1 LRYRYKLGFPGVLGY
16 REMGTGMKTG
26 IVRDDRYLVHKPGY
40 NHPEHPRRLKA
51 VYDALD
57 RYHNDNLITV
67 VPEPVTLETLEL
79 VHTPFYIDKVLKTAE
94 HDFTSLA
101 IDTPASS
108 MTYLASWLAV
118 GGCIK
123 AIDDFFAG
131 RYDVCVALVRPPGHH
146 AMKNSAGGFCIFNNL
161 GVAARYA
168 SKQYSLKRVMIVD
181 WDVHHG
187 NGINDLF
194 YEDSDVFYLSTHDIL
209 LYPYTGN
216 FEDVGTGEGE
226 GYTVNIPIYRD
237 MKDEDFVYIYQR
249 VLTPAVLSYRPQ
261 LILVA
266 AGFDA
271 HHDDPIGRCNLT
283 EQAFSWLA
291 DFLLGLRKEIKKPPV
306 LFALEGGYQPGA
318 LASSVM
324 ALIRGLTED
333 TPCLDTP
340 EPKTEQPLKIVDR
353 VMEIHRKFGFLVE

>member
-1 LRYRYKLGFPGVLGY
+1 
-16 REMGTGMKTG
+16 MKTG
-26 IVRDDRYLVHKPGY
+26 VVRDDRYLVHKPGY

-67 VPEPVTLETLEL
+67 TPEPVTLETLEL

-94 HDFTSLA
+94 HDFTSLS

-123 AIDDFFAG
+123 AVNELFAG
-131 RYDVCVALVRPPGHH
+131 KYDACVALVRPPGHH
-146 AMKNSAGGFCIFNNL
+146 AMRNSAGGFCIFNNL
-161 GVAARYA
+161 GVTARYA
-168 SKQYSLKRVMIVD
+168 SKQYRLKRIMIID

-194 YEDSDVFYLSTHDIL
+194 YGDPEIFYLSTHDIL

-216 FEDVGTGEGE
+216 FEDVGAGAGE
-226 GYTVNIPIYRD
+226 GYTVNIPIYRN
-237 MKDEDFVYIYQR
+237 MKDEDFVCIYQR
-249 VLTPAVLSYRPQ
+249 ILVPAILRYRPQ

-291 DFLLGLRKEIKKPPV
+291 GFLSTIRKEVKNPPV
-306 LFALEGGYQPGA
+306 LFALEGGYQPRA
-318 LASSVM
+318 LADSVM
-324 ALIRGLTED
+324 SLVRSLTAD
-333 TPCLDTP
+333 NSWFDAP
-340 EPKTEQPLKIVDR
+340 EPESEQALKIVDR
-353 VMEIHRKFGFLVE
+353 VMETHRSFGILVE